1 MNMMTIWTSPTGLP
15 VRPAL
20 HRWLGV
26 AALAACVSCR
36 GTVVGDETSGGA
48 ATAPSMCGTNHVCFT
63 GTIDGVALQD
73 EVTEG
78 ELFATTDLVGGITEG
93 DGVFFFPTSQQEAPP
108 GVGVLR
114 IPSPAPSDPSSS
126 PTSPGQWLC
135 DPLLPSVPQGM
146 DELTL
151 FFLAAPV
158 TLTALRRLG
167 TCPGAPVGGEIVCQG
182 GTGTCDLGDLGGT
195 MTGGVIDGS
204 SPNMTVFS
212 DGGLFLDI
220 SAQSGGVLRLPDDHA
235 DADALYCVGSV
246 KVAVDGA
253 VTLSGL
259 SRLGTCAEA
268 TALGGELTVSE
279 GPIAPA
285 GP

>member
-1 MNMMTIWTSPTGLP
+1 MNMLKIWTSPTGL
-15 VRPAL
+15 R
-20 HRWLGV
+20 RWLGV
-26 AALAACVSCR
+26 AAFAACVSCR
-36 GTVVGDETSGGA
+36 GTVVSDETGGA
-48 ATAPSMCGTNHVCFT
+48 GAAGTCGTNDVCFT

-78 ELFATTDLVGGITEG
+78 ELFATEDLVGGITEG
-93 DGVFFFPTSQQEAPP
+93 DGVFFFPTSQQQAPP
-108 GVGVLR
+108 SVGVLR
-114 IPSPAPSDPSSS
+114 IPSAAPSDP
-126 PTSPGQWLC
+126 GQWIC
-135 DPLLPSVPQGM
+135 DPLLPSIPQGN

-151 FFLAAPV
+151 SFLPAPV
-158 TLTALRRLG
+158 TLTTLRRLG
-167 TCPGAPVGGEIVCQG
+167 TCPGAPIGGEIVCQG
-182 GTGTCDLGDLGGT
+182 STATCDLGDLGGT

-204 SPNMTVFS
+204 SPYMTPFFN
-212 DGGLFLDI
+212 GGLFLDV
-220 SAQSGGVLRLPDDHA
+220 SAQSGGLLQLPDDNA
-235 DADALYCVGSV
+235 DAGALYCVGSV